1 MKTQLSEAPLVSSDT
16 PQPWADEL
24 GQRVYAFAL
33 RVIRLA
39 DGLPSKRVSSRV
51 LATQLLRSATSV
63 AANFEEARGGV
74 SYPDFVAKM
83 GVAYKECRETV
94 LWLCLIRDSEL
105 VRQSRMAG
113 IVAEALELRA
123 IFGTSLKTARQN
135 RGKK

>member
-1 MKTQLSEAPLVSSDT
+1 MKTPAPEAPVVNPDA

-24 GQRVYAFAL
+24 GQRVHAFAL

-39 DGLPSKRVSSRV
+39 DRLPRKRVSSRV

-74 SYPDFVAKM
+74 SYADFVAKM
-83 GVAYKECRETV
+83 ALAYKECRETV

-105 VRQSRMAG
+105 VRPSRMNA
-113 IVAEALELRA
+113 IVAEAWSSER
-123 IFGTSLKTARQN
+123 SSEPR
-135 RGKK
+135 